1 MVKGDVVVKRIVRPF
16 FILMI
21 MAALM
26 IAGCGNSAEQGSA
39 DADNAEKKDLSMRE
53 VLKEAEKAMKE
64 VNGLSYAASGNQTL
78 SLEADGQKEEI
89 EQTFNMDMDITTDP
103 MAMHMKGSIEMMG
116 EEMPIEAY
124 MVDNMIYQKTETG
137 SWSKGQLEGVDMSQ
151 MGGQTP
157 NETLE
162 KLAEIIEKFQG
173 DKQDESLNMSKEDGA
188 YVINVK
194 LTEENDPEFV
204 KQLTETLRSS
214 MEPQLAQAGLSISE
228 DDIKVDEFT
237 QKVWIDENNFQ
248 QKKVEQTTKLS
259 VKINAAQFGQDVQ
272 IDMVQNMNIDLK
284 GEFDGTITVP
294 EEAK

>member
-1 MVKGDVVVKRIVRPF
+1 MVKRIVRPF